1 MQKIRDKLVVLLATG
16 CYAGYVP
23 KVPGTAGSL
32 VAIPLCY
39 LISRFSPTQATLF
52 IILFMGLA
60 VWVSGEA
67 ERLFNKKDSS
77 QIVIDEMAGMSVTLF
92 IVPWT
97 VTSVVVGFLL
107 FRIMDIVKPFP
118 IRRLESELSGGWG
131 VVGDDLL
138 AGIYA
143 QVVLR
148 VVIGFL

>member
-1 MQKIRDKLVVLLATG
+1 MQRIRDKSVVLLATG

-23 KVPGTAGSL
+23 KAPGTAGSL

-39 LISRFSPTQATLF
+39 LISRFSPIQATLF
-52 IILFMGLA
+52 IILFMGLS

-67 ERLFNKKDSS
+67 EKLFSKKDSS
-77 QIVIDEMAGMSVTLF
+77 QIVIDEMVGMSVTLF
-92 IVPWT
+92 FVPWT

-118 IRRLESELSGGWG
+118 IRRLESELSSGWG

-148 VVIGFL
+148 IVVRFL

>member
-1 MQKIRDKLVVLLATG
+1 LQKIRDKLVVLLATG

>member
-1 MQKIRDKLVVLLATG
+1 
-16 CYAGYVP
+16 
-23 KVPGTAGSL
+23 
-32 VAIPLCY
+32 
-39 LISRFSPTQATLF
+39 
-52 IILFMGLA
+52 MGLA